1 MLPTQF
7 VSRPALVRSRL
18 PRDVEATIRQ
28 WHQYGAF
35 LMTAVVGWVDS
46 ECQLVYNVFAGLSW
60 AHRFTVRVLGARP
73 GHLRREEMAL
83 RQFIRCLFLS
93 EVKNEESCAW
103 LFRILQPWPLVFR
116 AKLIYII
123 YGPMCHYEILWTLPS
138 LPHTALMSQLLRTSL
153 AHIAGVLTCLH
164 EDAAGWNS
172 DDTITV
178 LEELFV
184 LSREWLPVNRAM
196 LLAHCGLDICVQMLA
211 SKIINGRK
219 AEVASIFFNLI
230 LRTTPTVRRRSSDSK
245 RSCDDGLVGDGGHVC
260 PFWLTAREIVGG
272 EERASH
278 AFPGMGDGSPFSA
291 PDHYP
296 SIMSGLSLTKRLW
309 NVTHR
314 YYTASCHVP
323 APPLHTRTLK
333 PARARKRR
341 ADATAGGNFFL
352 HSSVA
357 SC

>member
-1 MLPTQF
+1 
-7 VSRPALVRSRL
+7 
-18 PRDVEATIRQ
+18 
-28 WHQYGAF
+28 
-35 LMTAVVGWVDS
+35 MTAVVGWVDS

-73 GHLRREEMAL
+73 GHLRREEIAL

-93 EVKNEESCAW
+93 EVRNEESCAW

-164 EDAAGWNS
+164 EDAVGWNS

-230 LRTTPTVRRRSSDSK
+230 LVHKAVPQSARFIVDVAKALQDMLGQTRFLKEIPLHSTTFLRSA
-245 RSCDDGLVGDGGHVC
+245 L
-260 PFWLTAREIVGG
+260 
-272 EERASH
+272 
-278 AFPGMGDGSPFSA
+278 
-291 PDHYP
+291 
-296 SIMSGLSLTKRLW
+296 
-309 NVTHR
+309 R
-314 YYTASCHVP
+314 YYP
-323 APPLHTRTLK
+323 KIRG
-333 PARARKRR
+333 RNKR
-341 ADATAGGNFFL
+341 FL
-352 HSSVA
+352 VVDMTPSELEHQRRQQ
-357 SC
+357 